1 MPVGPDRPGTLKIGR
16 PPVKAK
22 PHVDQVDQKG
32 LKPAKH
38 ARPGF
43 GQWAMGWLNLQE
55 RVKESGSVWVRHP
68 IYIERVCLG
77 QAGVAAVDSRSR
89 MGFH

>member
-43 GQWAMGWLNLQE
+43 GQWAMGDGLVEFAGKSQ
-55 RVKESGSVWVRHP
+55 GVWVS
-68 IYIERVCLG
+68 LG
-77 QAGVAAVDSRSR
+77 
-89 MGFH
+89 